1 MEKFLLTYSSPCQ
14 FLCNVLNMLFRSP
27 VKTDVDLQI
36 NNVRANGHLA
46 RPVCCKALFI
56 ALEFCG
62 VTGFS
67 MKYLLS
73 GLFSIFFLEDQCIVL
88 LEVLWW
94 SFCFLSVWVLTSFAN
109 CFESIIDVRPFFL
122 CVCVGF
128 VCVFGV
134 VCVFFFFLIKAAF

>member
-1 MEKFLLTYSSPCQ
+1 MIPHLQLLMEKFLLTYSSPCQ
-14 FLCNVLNMLFRSP
+14 FLCNVLNMFFRSP

-73 GLFSIFFLEDQCIVL
+73 GLFSIFVFLEDQCIVL
-88 LEVLWW
+88 LEVL
-94 SFCFLSVWVLTSFAN
+94 
-109 CFESIIDVRPFFL
+109 
-122 CVCVGF
+122 
-128 VCVFGV
+128 
-134 VCVFFFFLIKAAF
+134 